1 MAKVSDL
8 TFKKGVSDGIPI
20 ALGYLSVSFAFG
32 VTATSKAVHPL
43 ISLLI
48 SMTNLTS
55 AGQLAGVE
63 IIATATVTTF
73 LSALFQII
81 LTQLVINARY
91 FLMSLTLSQKLE
103 DKFSI
108 SDRFLCAFGM
118 TDEIFGVAV
127 SKTGPICKKYMLGL
141 ILLPFV
147 GWSSGTI
154 LGALLGGI
162 LPAFISDALSIALY
176 AMFIAI
182 VVPAGMRDKKIIPV
196 ILISIALSC
205 AFFFIPVLKA
215 VPVGLTYIICALVA
229 SIVGAIFFP
238 IKDDKEEESNE

>member
-1 MAKVSDL
+1 MAKISTL

-32 VTATSKAVHPL
+32 VTATSKMINPL

-63 IIATATVTTF
+63 VIASATATTF

-103 DKFSI
+103 DKFTVA
-108 SDRFLCAFGM
+108 DRLLCAFGI

-127 SKTGPICKKYMLGL
+127 SKTQPISKKYMLGL
-141 ILLPFV
+141 ILLPFI
-147 GWSSGTI
+147 GWSVGTI
-154 LGALLGGI
+154 SGALLGSI
-162 LPAFISDALSIALY
+162 LPTFISDALSIALY

-182 VVPAGMRDKKIIPV
+182 VIPAGMNDKKIIPV
-196 ILISIALSC
+196 VLISVALSC
-205 AFFFIPVLKA
+205 AFFFIPFLKV
-215 VPVGLTYIICALVA
+215 VPVGITYIICALVA
-229 SIVGAIFFP
+229 SVVGAIFFP
-238 IKDDKEEESNE
+238 IKDNEEE

>member
-1 MAKVSDL
+1 MAKVSTL
-8 TFKKGVSDGIPI
+8 TFKKGVSDGVPI

-63 IIATATVTTF
+63 IVATATVTTF

-103 DKFSI
+103 DKFTI
-108 SDRFLCAFGM
+108 ADRFLCAFGI

-127 SKTGPICKKYMLGL
+127 SKTQPVNKKYMLGL
-141 ILLPFV
+141 ILLPFI
-147 GWSSGTI
+147 GWSTGTI
-154 LGALLGGI
+154 SGAILGGV
-162 LPAFISDALSIALY
+162 LPSFISDGLSIALY

-182 VVPAGMRDKKIIPV
+182 VIPAGMQDKKIIPV

-205 AFFFIPVLKA
+205 AFFFIPIFSVIPA
-215 VPVGLTYIICALVA
+215 GITYMICALVA
-229 SIVGAIFFP
+229 SIFGAIFFP
-238 IKDDKEEESNE
+238 IKDKEVDNE

>member
-1 MAKVSDL
+1 MSKISTL
-8 TFKKGVSDGIPI
+8 TFKKGVSDGVPI

-63 IIATATVTTF
+63 IVATATATTF

-103 DKFSI
+103 DKFTI
-108 SDRFLCAFGM
+108 ADRFLCAFGI

-127 SKTGPICKKYMLGL
+127 SKTQPVNKKYMLGL
-141 ILLPFV
+141 ILLPFI
-147 GWSSGTI
+147 GWSTGTI
-154 LGALLGGI
+154 LGAILGGV

-182 VVPAGMRDKKIIPV
+182 VIPAGMQDKKIIPV
-196 ILISIALSC
+196 ILISVALSC
-205 AFFFIPVLKA
+205 AFFFIPVFE
-215 VPVGLTYIICALVA
+215 VIPTGITYIICALVA
-229 SIVGAIFFP
+229 SLFGAIFFP
-238 IKDDKEEESNE
+238 IKDKEADDE